1 MRERRKGYLTRG
13 SLKVGIRSQEPV
25 EQTMGNLRNPLSPP
39 EFEELK
45 EIRFVYIEGEMH
57 EPLGE
62 DSIRSLFKR

>member
-1 MRERRKGYLTRG
+1 M
-13 SLKVGIRSQEPV
+13 GIRSQEPV